1 MTVIREKIV
10 DITGVV
16 VERFENIEDALSNKE
31 GVMLDFRTIN
41 IKMISSK
48 IKLEN
53 DATAKPSSSEAKR
66 SGEKIA

>member
-16 VERFENIEDALSNKE
+16 IERFETIEDALLNKE
-31 GVMLDFRTIN
+31 GKLLDFRTIN

-53 DATAKPSSSEAKR
+53 DATTTSSSEAKR
-66 SGEKIA
+66 SAEKIA

>member
-53 DATAKPSSSEAKR
+53 DATAKPSSSEASR
-66 SGEKIA
+66 SGEKVA

>member
-1 MTVIREKIV
+1 MTVIKEKTV
-10 DITGVV
+10 EITGIAIEQFLTV
-16 VERFENIEDALSNKE
+16 EDALSNKE
-31 GVMLDFRTIN
+31 GKLLDFRTIN

-53 DATAKPSSSEAKR
+53 DATTTSSSEAKR

>member
-16 VERFENIEDALSNKE
+16 VERFDNIENALSNKE

-53 DATAKPSSSEAKR
+53 DATTTSSSEAKR
-66 SGEKIA
+66 SAEKIA

>member
-1 MTVIREKIV
+1 VIEK
-10 DITGVV
+10 
-16 VERFENIEDALSNKE
+16 FENIENALSNKE

-53 DATAKPSSSEAKR
+53 DATTTSSSEAKR

>member
-53 DATAKPSSSEAKR
+53 DATTTSSSEAKR
-66 SGEKIA
+66 PREEVA

>member
-16 VERFENIEDALSNKE
+16 VERFENIENALSNKE

-53 DATAKPSSSEAKR
+53 DATTTSSSEAER
-66 SGEKIA
+66 QATKIA

>member
-53 DATAKPSSSEAKR
+53 DATTTSSSEAKR
-66 SGEKIA
+66 SGEEVA

>member
-53 DATAKPSSSEAKR
+53 DATTTSSSEAER
-66 SGEKIA
+66 QATKIA

>member
-16 VERFENIEDALSNKE
+16 VERFENIENALSNKE
-31 GVMLDFRTIN
+31 GKLLDFRTIN

-53 DATAKPSSSEAKR
+53 DATTNCNEATR
-66 SGEKIA
+66 SGEEVA

>member
-16 VERFENIEDALSNKE
+16 VERFENIENALSNKE
-31 GVMLDFRTIN
+31 GKLLDFRTIN

-53 DATAKPSSSEAKR
+53 DATTTSSSKAEGQAT
-66 SGEKIA
+66 KIA

>member
-16 VERFENIEDALSNKE
+16 VERFKNIEDALSNKE

-53 DATAKPSSSEAKR
+53 DATTTSSSEAKR
-66 SGEKIA
+66 PREEVA

>member
-10 DITGVV
+10 DITGIV
-16 VERFENIEDALSNKE
+16 VERFETVEDALSNKE
-31 GVMLDFRTIN
+31 GKLLDFRTIN

-53 DATAKPSSSEAKR
+53 DATTTSSSEAKR
-66 SGEKIA
+66 PREEVA

>member
-16 VERFENIEDALSNKE
+16 VERFENIENALSNKE

-53 DATAKPSSSEAKR
+53 DATTTSPEATR
-66 SGEKIA
+66 SAEKVA

>member
-16 VERFENIEDALSNKE
+16 VERFESIEDALSNKE
-31 GVMLDFRTIN
+31 GKLLDFRTIN

-53 DATAKPSSSEAKR
+53 DATTTSSSEAKR
-66 SGEKIA
+66 SATKIA

>member
-10 DITGVV
+10 DITGIV

-31 GVMLDFRTIN
+31 GKLLDFRTIN

-53 DATAKPSSSEAKR
+53 DATTTSSSEAKR
-66 SGEKIA
+66 PREEVA

>member
-16 VERFENIEDALSNKE
+16 VEKFKNIEDALSNKE

-66 SGEKIA
+66 SGEEVA

>member
-16 VERFENIEDALSNKE
+16 VERFENIENALSNKE
-31 GVMLDFRTIN
+31 GKLLDFRTIN

-53 DATAKPSSSEAKR
+53 DATTTSSSEAKR
-66 SGEKIA
+66 PREEVA

>member
-16 VERFENIEDALSNKE
+16 VERFENIENALSNKE

-53 DATAKPSSSEAKR
+53 DATTTSSSEATR
-66 SGEKIA
+66 SAEKVA

>member
-16 VERFENIEDALSNKE
+16 IEQFESIEDALSNKE
-31 GVMLDFRTIN
+31 GKLLDFRTIN

-53 DATAKPSSSEAKR
+53 DATTKPICSEAKR
-66 SGEKIA
+66 SGEEVA

>member
-16 VERFENIEDALSNKE
+16 VERFENIENALSNKE

-53 DATAKPSSSEAKR
+53 DATTTSSSEAKR
-66 SGEKIA
+66 SAEKIA

>member
-10 DITGVV
+10 DINGIV

-31 GVMLDFRTIN
+31 GKLLDFRTIN

-53 DATAKPSSSEAKR
+53 DATTTSSSEAKR
-66 SGEKIA
+66 PREEVA

>member
-10 DITGVV
+10 DITGIV
-16 VERFENIEDALSNKE
+16 VEKFETVEDALSNNE
-31 GVMLDFRTIN
+31 GKLLDFRTIN

-53 DATAKPSSSEAKR
+53 DATTTSSSEAKR
-66 SGEKIA
+66 PREEVA

>member
-16 VERFENIEDALSNKE
+16 IERFENIENALSNKE

-66 SGEKIA
+66 SGEEVA

>member
-16 VERFENIEDALSNKE
+16 VERFENIENALSNKE

-53 DATAKPSSSEAKR
+53 DATTTSSSEATR
-66 SGEKIA
+66 SAEKIA

>member
-10 DITGVV
+10 DITGIV
-16 VERFENIEDALSNKE
+16 VEKFETVEDALSNKE
-31 GVMLDFRTIN
+31 GKLLDFRTIN

-53 DATAKPSSSEAKR
+53 DATTTSSSEAKR
-66 SGEKIA
+66 PREEVA

>member
-16 VERFENIEDALSNKE
+16 VERFESIENALSNKE
-31 GVMLDFRTIN
+31 GKLLDFRTIN

-53 DATAKPSSSEAKR
+53 DATATGSSKAEGQAT
-66 SGEKIA
+66 KIA

>member
-16 VERFENIEDALSNKE
+16 VERFESIEDALSNKE
-31 GVMLDFRTIN
+31 GKLLDFRTIN

-53 DATAKPSSSEAKR
+53 DATTTGSSEAER
-66 SGEKIA
+66 QATKIA